1 MRAAGPW
8 AWPLLK
14 QDTGSRRSR
23 GASTASDNK
32 EDMMRSATLLLLT
45 LVTALA
51 CTSCR
56 SPESRAAPSTTPVC
70 RECFDAVTA
79 ALEQHPIASAAENR
93 VLREYTCPC
102 CNTEM
107 AVYIEGGVHMVRCGG
122 CAKDGVA
129 WNACH
134 PVDMSPK

>member
-1 MRAAGPW
+1 MR
-8 AWPLLK
+8 
-14 QDTGSRRSR
+14 
-23 GASTASDNK
+23 TA
-32 EDMMRSATLLLLT
+32 TPLLLT
-45 LVTALA
+45 LATALA

-56 SPESRAAPSTTPVC
+56 SPEPRDASSATPVC
-70 RECFDAVTA
+70 RECFEAVTA
-79 ALEQHPIASAAENR
+79 AREQHPVAAATEDR

-102 CNTEM
+102 CKTDM

-134 PVDMSPK
+134 PVDMNPD

>member
-1 MRAAGPW
+1 
-8 AWPLLK
+8 
-14 QDTGSRRSR
+14 
-23 GASTASDNK
+23 
-32 EDMMRSATLLLLT
+32 MRSATLLLLT

-134 PVDMSPK
+134 QRRRLTSIGGTATRVGVRSTHPEELR